1 MKLAM
6 VKLTMVKLAM
16 GLLLLALAPLGAVAS
31 EAGVELDR
39 MPSDVHPNDPASL
52 QRGAQVFM
60 NYCAGCHN
68 ASYMRYNRLKD
79 IGLDD
84 KQIEANLIF
93 TGAKVG
99 ELIKNAMDPRDAKGW
114 FGAPPPDLTVI
125 ARSRA
130 SGAGSGA
137 DWLYTYLRSFYR
149 DPSRPTGWNNLVF
162 PNVGMPHVL
171 YGLQGQQVLATEV
184 QMLPRRGGKK
194 EDALPVEVHKLT
206 VEKPGS
212 MSAAEYDRLVADLVN
227 FLVYMGEPAQQ
238 SRRQLGLY
246 VLIFLGVLFGFAY
259 ALKKEFWKDVH

>member
-1 MKLAM
+1 
-6 VKLTMVKLAM
+6 
-16 GLLLLALAPLGAVAS
+16 
-31 EAGVELDR
+31 
-39 MPSDVHPNDPASL
+39 
-52 QRGAQVFM
+52 
-60 NYCAGCHN
+60 NYCFGCHS
-68 ASYMRYNRLKD
+68 ASYMRYNRLMD
-79 IGLDD
+79 LGLTEQ
-84 KQIEANLIF
+84 QIRDNLIF

-99 ELIKNAMDPRDAKGW
+99 ELMAIGMTPKDAKES

-194 EDALPVEVHKLT
+194 EDALPVEVHK
-206 VEKPGS
+206 
-212 MSAAEYDRLVADLVN
+212 
-227 FLVYMGEPAQQ
+227 
-238 SRRQLGLY
+238 
-246 VLIFLGVLFGFAY
+246 
-259 ALKKEFWKDVH
+259 

>member
-1 MKLAM
+1 MKLAA
-6 VKLTMVKLAM
+6 V
-16 GLLLLALAPLGAVAS
+16 LLLLALAPLGVGA
-31 EAGVELDR
+31 EECPKFDR
-39 MPSDVHPNDPASL
+39 MPGDVHPNDPASL

-93 TGAKVG
+93 TGVKVG
-99 ELIKNAMDPRDAKGW
+99 ELMKNAMDPREAKGW

-130 SGAGSGA
+130 SACGTGA

-171 YGLQGQQVLATEV
+171 YGLQGQQALTTEV
-184 QMLPRRGGKK
+184 EMLPRRGGKK
-194 EDALPVEVHKLT
+194 EDALPIEVRKLK
-206 VEKPGS
+206 VEKAGS
-212 MSAAEYDRLVADLVN
+212 MNAAEYDRLVADLVN
-227 FLVYMGEPAQQ
+227 FMVYMGEPAQQ